1 MIYLVPTHLLWI
13 RQCKGPKGERKDQ
26 QKTTAQQLVASIQ
39 QYSTVSCR
47 HGQIDHTDQSRW
59 NRGRV
64 LREWQWQ
71 WQPSP
76 LLQYMFGHAIQFWG
90 YLPLYFIP
98 SLPIHDTRSEFQ
110 GSIYSIHAWLV
121 SLLIKMFKWRE
132 IILQHPVS
140 SSTRVQPMEPP
151 NGRNIYPDMRHG
163 FYAIVLHSCHNFIP
177 YACMNQYA

>member
-1 MIYLVPTHLLWI
+1 MIYLVPMHLLWI
-13 RQCKGPKGERKDQ
+13 RRCKGSKKGSAENHG
-26 QKTTAQQLVASIQ
+26 TAIGC
-39 QYSTVSCR
+39 QYSTPLNSKLPTR
-47 HGQIDHTDQSRW
+47 ADQPHRSKQMEQRDSPD
-59 NRGRV
+59 RV
-64 LREWQWQ
+64 TVTAI
-71 WQPSP
+71 SF
-76 LLQYMFGHAIQFWG
+76 LQYMFGHAIQFWG